1 MSSSVAEHQV
11 VDAPPPGAPRPRS
24 PDRTALSQERVRVG
38 VIGGGAWGT
47 ALARHCAHM
56 GHDTL
61 LWARE
66 SEVVAGV
73 NDPAIKENTTY
84 LKARLLGLQRQGA
97 LQASLTLLR
106 ELLSI

>member
-1 MSSSVAEHQV
+1 M
-11 VDAPPPGAPRPRS
+11 
-24 PDRTALSQERVRVG
+24 G